1 MSESFRPRYLDDR
14 LNSREEIVADAIV
27 NGIAIVAAVAGSASL
42 LVHAWRNKD
51 GGEAA
56 ALSVYAAG
64 LMAMLG
70 FSTAYNILPPSPRK
84 WLLRRFDH
92 SAIFL
97 MIAGT
102 YTPLLL
108 ALHDRAWAWMLGV
121 VVWAGALAGI
131 ALKLLLPGRFDRVSV
146 GLYLLLGWVGLLAL
160 EQLSRSLP
168 ERTLHLILLGGL
180 LYSAGVIFYLWQSL
194 KFQTAIW
201 HGFVALGAAAHF
213 AGIAHLTV
221 AN

>member
-1 MSESFRPRYLDDR
+1 MSKNFRPRYLDDR
-14 LNSREEIVADAIV
+14 RNSREEIIADAVV
-27 NGIAIVAAVAGSASL
+27 NCVAIVAAVAGSAIL
-42 LVHAWRNKD
+42 LVYAWRNKD
-51 GGEAA
+51 AAEAA
-56 ALSVYAAG
+56 ALSVYVAG

-70 FSTAYNILPPSPRK
+70 FSTTYNILPPSPRK

-108 ALHDRAWAWMLGV
+108 ALHDRAWAWLLGLI
-121 VVWAGALAGI
+121 VWAGALAGI
-131 ALKLLLPGRFDRVSV
+131 ALKLLLPGRLDRFSV

-160 EQLSRSLP
+160 EQLAQSLP
-168 ERTLHLILLGGL
+168 EWTLHLILLGGL
-180 LYSAGVIFYLWQSL
+180 LYSAGVVFYLWQSL

-213 AGIAHLTV
+213 AGISHL
-221 AN
+221 AASS